1 MALALRKLIGNYCVC
16 INKCCTGRLLACA
29 AGWGGGAASSYS
41 CLLRV
46 EIQMWLDK
54 CVLSKSKN

>member
-1 MALALRKLIGNYCVC
+1 MFVC

-41 CLLRV
+41 CPLRV

-54 CVLSKSKN
+54 CVLSIFDNSIAAVF